1 MSRYVETYTQ
11 AIQIG
16 VFSEVIVR
24 VIVRVIV
31 VGYGDGN
38 VVDRPLCMQ
47 IPTSSVCLPK
57 MTGAYRTETK
67 VAWKRR
73 T

>member
-1 MSRYVETYTQ
+1 M
-11 AIQIG
+11 
-16 VFSEVIVR
+16 FSGVIVR
-24 VIVRVIV
+24 VIVGVIV

-38 VVDRPLCMQ
+38 VVERVLCMQ
-47 IPTSSVCLPK
+47 IPTSSVRGPK